1 MSMTQIK
8 DILVEKRVTD
18 LENEDFEQKIQGRG
32 VSEQEAKAKQFDAER
47 EQLKKI
53 SNSLKFQKE
62 TATFLM
68 NRLGYEETK
77 AKDML
82 DEKIKQT

>member
-1 MSMTQIK
+1 MTQIK

>member
-1 MSMTQIK
+1 MTQIK

-82 DEKIKQT
+82 DEKIK